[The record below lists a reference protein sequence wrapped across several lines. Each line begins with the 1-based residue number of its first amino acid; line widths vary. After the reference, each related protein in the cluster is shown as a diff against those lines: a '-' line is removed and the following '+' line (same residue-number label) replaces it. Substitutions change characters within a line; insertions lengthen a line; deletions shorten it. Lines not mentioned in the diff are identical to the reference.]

1 MKTVSPLIVNFVALV
16 GLLLAVQA
24 PVLAAGKKSAD
35 EAVFDQPQMETG
47 NESTKRPDA
56 SGEAEFGAPAREL
69 PSDARVEDIVE
80 PSADYHYAGF
90 GKADPFQPPVTVK
103 SIVPDAVEI
112 PIVSPLQRHPLSALK
127 LVGVWARS
135 PGERKALLMTP
146 GMEGIIVR
154 VGDLA
159 GNGGGKV
166 VAIDEVSVVVREFL
180 IANDGTRQFSDV
192 RLVFDAKT
200 PSVQH
205 GATGGAIVIAPGASK
220 PDVQLPAGASTA
232 VGPAPA
238 NQTPANLL
246 PALQGAAAAAAPAT
260 GATAAGA
267 TASQPGVPAA
277 TAAATPAPTQPQR
290 QADKPVF
297 NF

>member
-1 MKTVSPLIVNFVALV
+1 MLLAASVTVSSSAFAAKKKSSLEAEFDGVP
-16 GLLLAVQA
+16 
-24 PVLAAGKKSAD
+24 PEAGK
-35 EAVFDQPQMETG
+35 
-47 NESTKRPDA
+47 ESDA
-56 SGEAEFGAPAREL
+56 NGTPEFGAPAREL
-69 PSDARVEDIVE
+69 PSNARVEDIVE

-90 GKADPFQPPVTVK
+90 GKADPFQPPVTIK

-135 PGERKALLMTP
+135 PGDRKALLMTP

-166 VAIDEVSVVVREFL
+166 VAIDDSSVVVREFL

-192 RLVFDAKT
+192 RLVFESKT
-200 PSVQH
+200 PPVQR
-205 GATGGAIVIAPGASK
+205 GAMGGAIVIAPGASK

-246 PALQGAAAAAAPAT
+246 PSLQGNGAAAPGVMATGAAATGTAAGQPAAPAGNAT
-260 GATAAGA
+260 GVPTAAPGSV
-267 TASQPGVPAA
+267 TA
-277 TAAATPAPTQPQR
+277 PAPKSPQ
-290 QADKPVF
+290 QQGDKPVF